1 MSGTVRTTIE
11 QTGERLTL
19 AELRR
24 FVEATKDAPGTAVVT
39 PRVVIDQRDSHYRLA
54 VQIAGTS

>member
-1 MSGTVRTTIE
+1 MAEHADISEIVLPDDVP
-11 QTGERLTL
+11 TGC
-19 AELRR
+19 
-24 FVEATKDAPGTAVVT
+24 VEATKDAPGTAVVT